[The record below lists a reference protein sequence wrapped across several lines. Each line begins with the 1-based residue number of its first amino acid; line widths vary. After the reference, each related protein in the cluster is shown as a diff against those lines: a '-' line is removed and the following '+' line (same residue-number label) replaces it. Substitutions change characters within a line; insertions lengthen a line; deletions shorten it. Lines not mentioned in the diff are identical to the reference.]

1 MKTYLTFTFDLA
13 QAKHILNLL
22 ETFPS
27 EAPRRRKGLEKMFAS
42 RIHCAEMRRDAAR
55 AAKGGAS

>member
-13 QAKHILNLL
+13 QAKHILDLL

-27 EAPRRRKGLEKMFAS
+27 ESPRRRKGLVTMFAS
-42 RIHCAEMRRDAAR
+42 RIRCAEMRRDAAR
-55 AAKGGAS
+55 GGE